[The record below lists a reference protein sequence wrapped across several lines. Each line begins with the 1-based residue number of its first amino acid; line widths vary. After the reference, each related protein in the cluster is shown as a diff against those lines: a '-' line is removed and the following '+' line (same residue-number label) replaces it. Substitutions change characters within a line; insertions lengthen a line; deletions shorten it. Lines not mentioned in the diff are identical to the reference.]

1 MDVVLRDERQLG
13 DALRRLRR
21 QSGLTQEA
29 LGARAGLRQATISK
43 LESGA
48 EATRLST
55 LVAVLTALGQELVLR
70 DRTAEN
76 PLSLEDLF

>member
-21 QSGLTQEA
+21 QAGLTQEA